1 MLYKTLHEG
10 VTISW
15 DDSKFLYASCQGV
28 IRLSLYEHL
37 LKTSFVSIVKIF

>member
-15 DDSKFLYASCQGV
+15 DDSKFLYASQGV